1 MGSRHA
7 VVLVQRR
14 AQVRQAVEESQRC
27 FVGFTGVLT
36 IGVTPIKFPAGE
48 DGSLIP
54 DLQIVVNGIAFQNN
68 FGGST
73 GLSFPAASGSSGVD
87 VSHLLRPALQGR
99 T

>member
-1 MGSRHA
+1 MESRHA

-27 FVGFTGVLT
+27 LVVLTGVLT
-36 IGVTPIKFPAGE
+36 IGVTPIKFPTGE
-48 DGSLIP
+48 DGSLNP

-68 FGGST
+68 FGGSA
-73 GLSFPAASGSSGVD
+73 GLSFPSASGSSGVD